1 MLAHPCVRLL
11 SLCLTALLVG
21 APSAFAQFDTG
32 TVVGTVRDA
41 SGAALPGAKVTLTNV
56 ETGISTVK
64 TAGDDGNYEITS
76 VKPGQYVVTGEKT
89 GFSLA
94 LVENVRV
101 QVAARLR
108 VDLQLAVGQVTE
120 KVEVTAAQPLV
131 ETDSSQR
138 GQVITGDQT
147 RALPLITREYS
158 SLALLTTGV
167 KLGGSSLTTGNTP
180 REGAFNVN
188 GLRSV
193 FNNFLIDGVD
203 NNAYGTSNQGFS
215 NQVMQPTPDAI
226 GEFKVVTNNMSAE
239 YGRAAGATINVSY
252 RSGTNRLN
260 ASAWEFLRDDAL
272 NATGFFKPATGKPA
286 IDRNQFGGLFGGPIV
301 RNKAFFFA
309 DYEGQRQTR
318 KVTAISSIATPAQ
331 RQGVFAVDIR
341 DPRTG
346 TVYPAGTP
354 IPVTSF
360 AQKVLA
366 GLPDTTAAGNA
377 NNFATLQE
385 LTADYDKANGKI
397 DLQATPTVSFFGR
410 YGFRNLN
417 TFDNPPIPLP
427 SGGSGNGA
435 IYARNRQLVLG
446 TTWIPG
452 GTSLFEAR
460 FGYSWT
466 QAGKNP
472 PALGTDS
479 AFSQFGLPGLP
490 DDPRISG
497 GLPTILI
504 TGYSDLGRQATNPQW
519 QYPTVYNP
527 KVNYTW
533 TRGAHSLK
541 SGYEMQ
547 WINTEVQDVNPLYG
561 RDTYNGSFTR
571 PTGAAASNLYNLAD
585 FELGLRAQYALSS
598 VLVAHLR
605 RNMHFAYL
613 QDDWRASRKLTLNLG
628 LRYEYSTPYWER
640 DNILSNYNP
649 SANNIVIASDGSLS
663 DRALINPDRNNFGPR
678 LGFAYTVSPG
688 TVVRGGYG
696 VSYVHFSRA
705 GGGDLLPINGP
716 QVVNAVVNQTNPSS
730 PSFVPAEQGY
740 PAGLADPS
748 QFNPLTAN
756 ITYMP
761 SDFHSSAVQS
771 WYLSL
776 QRELMHNM
784 LLDVA
789 YVANRADDLL
799 LFANYNQAA
808 PNNAAG
814 TIPLDQ
820 RRPIPGFADI
830 TYAFN
835 GGKSRYKAFQT
846 KVEWRVSRD
855 VTVLSS
861 LTLSKAEDNGSQSLE
876 NANGNFP
883 APQDFHNLAADFGTS
898 EYDQPVNSTTS
909 FVWALPF
916 GRGRHWG
923 SGVSALTDAIVGGW
937 QLAGVNRINS
947 GEPVTFTYTPGAT
960 FVVSGIAQDFRG
972 ANNYR
977 PNVTCDNPYAQGGA
991 QTITNWFDRSCVS
1004 LPADPS
1010 QPFGNAT
1017 RNSVR
1022 GPVFWQLDTALSKK
1036 FAVGGP
1042 ASFEFRL
1049 EAFNLLNRSNFRA
1062 PNGNRSAGAFGTITS
1077 TYDARQLQLGFKFLW

>member
-1 MLAHPCVRLL
+1 
-11 SLCLTALLVG
+11 
-21 APSAFAQFDTG
+21 
-32 TVVGTVRDA
+32 
-41 SGAALPGAKVTLTNV
+41 
-56 ETGISTVK
+56 
-64 TAGDDGNYEITS
+64 
-76 VKPGQYVVTGEKT
+76 
-89 GFSLA
+89 
-94 LVENVRV
+94 
-101 QVAARLR
+101 
-108 VDLQLAVGQVTE
+108 
-120 KVEVTAAQPLV
+120 
-131 ETDSSQR
+131 
-138 GQVITGDQT
+138 
-147 RALPLITREYS
+147 
-158 SLALLTTGV
+158 
-167 KLGGSSLTTGNTP
+167 
-180 REGAFNVN
+180 
-188 GLRSV
+188 
-193 FNNFLIDGVD
+193 
-203 NNAYGTSNQGFS
+203 
-215 NQVMQPTPDAI
+215 
-226 GEFKVVTNNMSAE
+226 
-239 YGRAAGATINVSY
+239 
-252 RSGTNRLN
+252 
-260 ASAWEFLRDDAL
+260 
-272 NATGFFKPATGKPA
+272 
-286 IDRNQFGGLFGGPIV
+286 
-301 RNKAFFFA
+301 
-309 DYEGQRQTR
+309 
-318 KVTAISSIATPAQ
+318 
-331 RQGVFAVDIR
+331 
-341 DPRTG
+341 
-346 TVYPAGTP
+346 
-354 IPVTSF
+354 
-360 AQKVLA
+360 
-366 GLPDTTAAGNA
+366 
-377 NNFATLQE
+377 
-385 LTADYDKANGKI
+385 
-397 DLQATPTVSFFGR
+397 
-410 YGFRNLN
+410 
-417 TFDNPPIPLP
+417 
-427 SGGSGNGA
+427 
-435 IYARNRQLVLG
+435 
-446 TTWIPG
+446 
-452 GTSLFEAR
+452 
-460 FGYSWT
+460 WT

-490 DDPRISG
+490 DDPRVDG
-497 GLPTILI
+497 GLAPQLI
-504 TGYSDLGRQATNPQW
+504 TVYSDLGRQATNPQW

-533 TRGAHSLK
+533 TRSAHSFK
-541 SGYEMQ
+541 TGYEFQ
-547 WINTEVQDVNPLYG
+547 HIATAVQDVNPLYG
-561 RDTYNGSFTR
+561 RDMYNGSFTR

-605 RNMHFAYL
+605 RIMHVSYL
-613 QDDWRASRKLTLNLG
+613 QDDGRASRKLTLNLG

-649 SANNIVIASDGSLS
+649 SANHIVIASDGSLS

-696 VSYVHFSRA
+696 VSFVHFSRA
-705 GGGDLLPINGP
+705 GGGALLPINGP

-748 QFNPLTAN
+748 QFHPLTAN
-756 ITYMP
+756 ITYIP

-799 LFANYNQAA
+799 LFANYNQAV

-820 RRPIPGFADI
+820 RPPIPGFADI
-830 TYAFN
+830 TYPFN

-916 GRGRHWG
+916 GRGRHWRW
-923 SGVSALTDAIVGGW
+923 GVAALTDAIVGGC

-977 PNVTCDNPYAQGGA
+977 PNVTCD
-991 QTITNWFDRSCVS
+991 
-1004 LPADPS
+1004 
-1010 QPFGNAT
+1010 
-1017 RNSVR
+1017 
-1022 GPVFWQLDTALSKK
+1022 
-1036 FAVGGP
+1036 
-1042 ASFEFRL
+1042 
-1049 EAFNLLNRSNFRA
+1049 
-1062 PNGNRSAGAFGTITS
+1062 
-1077 TYDARQLQLGFKFLW
+1077 